1 MPGISGN
8 APSGNS
14 ALFQQLC
21 KHTASHLHRALWAEF
36 LTAEAVDTGL
46 PVNIRLAAAHCDGF
60 GRTDIGAFFAADA
73 GACAKLGVRRKH
85 MEQEAVGKLGEN
97 TLSAAA
103 EKDACLRGDSLVV
116 RDGKRGRFTE
126 NRQLFRTVRAQA
138 APDGSG
144 AWTT

>member
-103 EKDACLRGDSLVV
+103 EKDA
-116 RDGKRGRFTE
+116 
-126 NRQLFRTVRAQA
+126 
-138 APDGSG
+138 SG
-144 AWTT
+144 AVWMHTTSSAAATRKRSTAGYPRRAVIPRPTR